1 MTSGGEAAGFPQASA
16 PGTDL
21 ARVFG
26 PLDQRD
32 ADQIREVC
40 RTSTASWLRSPT
52 SCASG

>member
-32 ADQIREVC
+32 ADQIREALQNID
-40 RTSTASWLRSPT
+40 TSWLRSPT
-52 SCASG
+52 NCASG